1 MSRLIMMP
9 FKKNCVLL
17 AITSAL
23 TGCHNDNSHGY
34 QGYIEGEYLYLAAPQ
49 PGYLKSLDTQRGH
62 RVTTGQTIFV
72 VSGDPDYQ
80 ALMEAQ
86 SRAESIKHKLDNL
99 KRPHRQTEVATLEA
113 NLQAAQ
119 AQQQLALIQLQQQ
132 EKLIVQHFAA
142 QIKLDQARSAYE
154 QAIAQVEALK
164 KQIATY
170 KSSFGRQSEIQA
182 AEADLLSAQAEIEQK
197 RWTVEKKTVTAPTVG
212 EITETYYQPGEW
224 VPGGAAVASLL
235 PDSRRRM
242 RFFIP
247 ETQLALV
254 KIGDRVEGHCD
265 GCTEPIRAQ
274 INFIS
279 AQAEYTPPV
288 IYSRGSREKL
298 VFRVEAI
305 PSMEQAR
312 QLRPGLPVDVS
323 IVR

>member
-1 MSRLIMMP
+1 MP
-9 FKKNCVLL
+9 IKKNWVLF
-17 AITSAL
+17 AISFTSAL
-23 TGCHNDNSHGY
+23 TGCRTDNNQDY

-49 PGYLKSLDTQRGH
+49 SGYLKSLDTQRGY
-62 RVTTGQTIFV
+62 RVTAGQTIFV

-99 KRPHRQTEVATLEA
+99 KQPRRPTEVATLEA

-119 AQQQLALIQLQQQ
+119 AQQQLALIQLRQQQ
-132 EKLIVQHFAA
+132 KLIAQHFAA

-182 AEADLLSAQAEIEQK
+182 AEADLVSAQAEIEQK

-224 VPGGAAVASLL
+224 VPAGAAVASLL
-235 PDSRRRM
+235 PDSRRRL

-247 ETQLALV
+247 ETQLARV

-265 GCTEPIRAQ
+265 GCAEPIRAQ

-305 PSMEQAR
+305 PSMEQGR